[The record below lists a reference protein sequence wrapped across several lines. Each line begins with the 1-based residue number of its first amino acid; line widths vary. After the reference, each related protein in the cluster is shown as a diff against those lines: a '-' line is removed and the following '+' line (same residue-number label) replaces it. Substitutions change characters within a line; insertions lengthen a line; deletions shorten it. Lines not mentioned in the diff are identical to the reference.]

1 MNKHTDSLTHSIN
14 KIIPTRLK
22 ISLLLFVFTASPLW
36 GLQVFDNLIANKN
49 IFGIRFSESKQ
60 EFYALVPSV
69 RSISIH
75 KYVTSTYKVTELNVD
90 TGNASLLRIYATEPI
105 AQTIISEIQNKS
117 NQFNQLPIQKNP
129 FEKLDPIK
137 EKALDALPLPVV
149 FKEYPVTTHAK
160 TIEYQLSTSGQVQEL
175 YTALRDNWGGEESD
189 AQKQSNSDS
198 EENQSNLDNEEN
210 QSDNN
215 TNKPRQIRTL
225 RGKLF
230 SIN

>member
-1 MNKHTDSLTHSIN
+1 MNNYTDSLTRSIN

-22 ISLLLFVFTASPLW
+22 TSLLLFLFTTSPLW
-36 GLQVFDNLIANKN
+36 GLQVFDSLIANKN

-75 KYVTSTYKVTELNVD
+75 EYVTSTYKVTELNLD
-90 TGNASLLRIYATEPI
+90 TGNASLLRIYATELI
-105 AQTIISEIQNKS
+105 TQTITSEIQNKS
-117 NQFNQLPIQKNP
+117 NQFNRLPIKKNP

-137 EKALDALPLPVV
+137 EKALNALPLPVV

-160 TIEYQLSTSGQVQEL
+160 TIEYQLSTSAKVQEL
-175 YTALRDNWGGEESD
+175 YIALRDNWGGEKSD
-189 AQKQSNSDS
+189 EQKQSDSDS
-198 EENQSNLDNEEN
+198 EEN

-215 TNKPRQIRTL
+215 TNKPREIRTL

-230 SIN
+230 SIY